1 MLRVSPSTA
10 PPEVTAIGDLG
21 RPGGA
26 VPHGHRPDWRSWLCS
41 AICGESLA
49 ISRKTKKL
57 SYLDNVRT
65 FVRVY
70 ELGSMSAAGRD
81 LRISPAVTSSRISQL
96 EEHLGVR
103 LFQRTTRSLTPT
115 EQGQSF
121 YRGANEILDAIEN
134 AEAQIANIT
143 DNPKGSLYVAAP
155 LGVGRRLISP
165 QVPEFLAQYP
175 EVSVRLR
182 LTDRKVDLTTEG
194 LDLAFFLGQPEDSN
208 LRIRKIADVERVLC
222 AAPSYV
228 EARGMPQNGAALV
241 EDRHEC
247 LSLRFPG
254 ATEFQWR
261 LSTPEGGKRFR
272 VSGRYEC
279 DDGDV
284 LTDWALAGH
293 GIAMKPRFEI
303 AEHLASGRLV
313 EVAQETPPEPIQ
325 MACLFTHRRRQD
337 PKTRLFMEFMI
348 DRISAAFRD
357 PA

>member
-1 MLRVSPSTA
+1 M
-10 PPEVTAIGDLG
+10 
-21 RPGGA
+21 
-26 VPHGHRPDWRSWLCS
+26 
-41 AICGESLA
+41 
-49 ISRKTKKL
+49 
-57 SYLDNVRT
+57 SYLDNIRT

-115 EQGQSF
+115 EQGKSF
-121 YRGANEILDAIEN
+121 YRGATDILEAVES
-134 AEAQIANIT
+134 AEAQIVNIT
-143 DNPKGSLYVAAP
+143 ENLKGSLYVAAP
-155 LGVGRRLISP
+155 LGVGRRLIAP
-165 QVPEFLAQYP
+165 RVPEFLAEYP
-175 EVSVRLR
+175 DVRVRLR

-222 AAPSYV
+222 AAPEYV
-228 EARGMPQNGAALV
+228 ARRGMPANGDELV
-241 EDRHEC
+241 AKSHEC

-254 ATEFQWR
+254 ATEFQW
-261 LSTPEGGKRFR
+261 LLTTEDGPKRFR
-272 VSGRYEC
+272 VSGRYES

-293 GIAMKPRFEI
+293 GIALKPVFEI
-303 AEHLASGRLV
+303 AEHLKSGALIP
-313 EVAQETPPEPIQ
+313 VATETPPEPIQ

-337 PKTRLFMEFMI
+337 PKTRLFMDFMVE
-348 DRISAAFRD
+348 RIAATVRTTR
-357 PA
+357 PAKTTEAQLPR

>member
-1 MLRVSPSTA
+1 M
-10 PPEVTAIGDLG
+10 
-21 RPGGA
+21 
-26 VPHGHRPDWRSWLCS
+26 
-41 AICGESLA
+41 
-49 ISRKTKKL
+49 
-57 SYLDNVRT
+57 SYFDNIRT

-121 YRGANEILDAIEN
+121 YRGATEILAAVEN
-134 AEAQIANIT
+134 AEAQIVNIT
-143 DNPKGSLYVAAP
+143 ENPKGSLYVAAP
-155 LGVGRRLISP
+155 LGVGRRLIAP
-165 QVPEFLAQYP
+165 QVPDFLKAYP

-208 LRIRKIADVERVLC
+208 LRIRKIADVDRILC
-222 AAPSYV
+222 ASPAYIRR
-228 EARGMPQNGAALV
+228 RGMPDSGDALIS
-241 EDRHEC
+241 DGHEC

-254 ATEFQWR
+254 ATEFQW
-261 LSTPEGGKRFR
+261 LLTTPAGPKRFR
-272 VSGRYEC
+272 VSGRYES

-293 GIAMKPRFEI
+293 GVAMKPVFEI
-303 AEHLASGRLV
+303 ADHLRAGSLV
-313 EVAQETPPEPIQ
+313 PVATKTPPEPIQ

-348 DRISAAFRD
+348 GRIAATIKTAD
-357 PA
+357 L

>member
-1 MLRVSPSTA
+1 M
-10 PPEVTAIGDLG
+10 
-21 RPGGA
+21 
-26 VPHGHRPDWRSWLCS
+26 
-41 AICGESLA
+41 
-49 ISRKTKKL
+49 
-57 SYLDNVRT
+57 SYIENIRT

-96 EEHLGVR
+96 EDHLGVR

-115 EQGQSF
+115 EHGKSF
-121 YRGANEILDAIEN
+121 YRGATNILESIET
-134 AEAQIANIT
+134 AEAEIVNT
-143 DNPKGSLYVAAP
+143 TENLKGSLYVAAP
-155 LGVGRRLISP
+155 LGVGRSLLAP
-165 QVPEFLAQYP
+165 QVPEFLKDYP
-175 EVSVRLR
+175 EVRVRLR

-208 LRIRKIADVERVLC
+208 LRIRKIADVDRILC

-228 EARGMPQNGAALV
+228 AARGMPESGDDLISGA
-241 EDRHEC
+241 HEC

-254 ATEFQWR
+254 ATEFHWR
-261 LSTPEGGKRFR
+261 LSTPDGPKRFR
-272 VSGRYEC
+272 VSGRYES

-293 GIAMKPRFEI
+293 GVVMKPVFEI
-303 AEHLASGRLV
+303 APHLASGALV
-313 EVAQETPPEPIQ
+313 PVARSTPPEPIQ

-348 DRISAAFRD
+348 SRIASQISALNSIY
-357 PA
+357 